1 MKKIWFF
8 VFISALGSLL
18 FLGIYRFR
26 DFKKVALGN
35 KIYGGVF
42 TYYSSEKQNCYF
54 PLSSNSINEQRVLS
68 QIFEPLLIIDAEN
81 KIIGNLAEKFTVS
94 QDYKTIQL
102 KIRSAVY
109 FHADPCFVRG
119 TKKMTVADVKFSLEF
134 ACSASPLNKLSH
146 FLKDKIVGAE
156 SFYKL
161 SRNRFPKSG
170 VSGITIKDENTIE
183 IKLTN
188 SYTSF
193 LNILTHPNLTVFS
206 KSAYDYYGSEIIKN
220 AVGTGCFS
228 LGKATENGVS
238 LLRNNNYWKKDE
250 FGNQLPFLNEIKVV
264 YSKNEREQYNAFG
277 NKKVDVLF
285 ELPLENLDDAF
296 GSLSSAKKGGNLLH
310 KIIYKK
316 GSKIN
321 YLAFDCQSIPFK
333 NEKVR
338 SAFSLAIDKKF
349 ICNEV
354 LNGDGRPAEFGF
366 VPESNFYTP
375 DKSER
380 VEYNPALAKKLFY
393 ESGYSPNNPF
403 PKLDLFVSGS
413 KGGLVDKWCRALVKQ
428 LNTNLDIELRVVN
441 CNLKEKNNFIANKQ
455 AKIWRTGWAA
465 DYADA
470 DSFLA
475 LFCSQNKSENNQTR
489 FYNKEY
495 DRLFLASQITKSKQE
510 RNKLQQKIDK
520 LIIKTPI
527 VIPVFSEDIFVVINL
542 RVRDFEFNELGLID
556 FSKIYLKEI
565 QKN

>member
-1 MKKIWFF
+1 MKKIWVFI
-8 VFISALGSLL
+8 FISALGILI
-18 FLGIYRFR
+18 FFGFYRFR
-26 DFKKVALGN
+26 NFKKVALGN

-42 TYYSSEKQNCYF
+42 TYYSSEKQICYF

-68 QIFEPLLIIDAEN
+68 QIFEPLLIIEAEN

-109 FHADPCFVRG
+109 FHADPCFG
-119 TKKMTVADVKFSLEF
+119 GSTKKMTVEDVKFSLEF

-146 FLKDKIVGAE
+146 FLKEKIVGAE
-156 SFYKL
+156 AFYKL
-161 SRNRFPKSG
+161 SRNSFPKSG

-183 IKLTN
+183 IELTN

-193 LNILTHPNLTVFS
+193 LNILTHPNLTIFS
-206 KSAYDYYGSEIIKN
+206 KLAYEYYGENIVKHAI
-220 AVGTGCFS
+220 GTGGFC
-228 LGKATENGVS
+228 LGKNSEDGIT
-238 LLRNNNYWKKDE
+238 LLKNNNYWKKDE
-250 FGNQLPFLNEIKVV
+250 FGNQLPFLDEIKVV

-277 NKKVDVLF
+277 NKKADVLF
-285 ELPLENLDDAF
+285 ELSLESLDDAF
-296 GSLSSAKKGGNLLH
+296 GSLSSAKNGGNLLH

-316 GSKIN
+316 GSKMN
-321 YLAFDCQSIPFK
+321 YLAFDCQSIPFN

-338 SAFSLAIDKKF
+338 RAFSLAIDKKF

-375 DKSER
+375 DKSEG
-380 VEYNPALAKKLFY
+380 VEYNPELAKKLLY
-393 ESGYSPNNPF
+393 ESGYRPNTPF
-403 PKLDLFVSGS
+403 PKLDLFVSSAKGS
-413 KGGLVDKWCRALVKQ
+413 LVDKWCRALVKQ
-428 LNTNLDIELRVVN
+428 LNTNLGIELRVVN
-441 CNLKEKNNFIANKQ
+441 CNLKEKNNFITSKK

-465 DYADA
+465 DYSDA

-495 DRLFLASQITKSKQE
+495 DRLFLASQITTSQQE

-520 LIIKTPI
+520 LIVKTPI

-542 RVRDFEFNELGLID
+542 RVRDFEFNELGLIN

-565 QKN
+565 QID

>member
-1 MKKIWFF
+1 MKKIWVF
-8 VFISALGSLL
+8 VSALGVLIFFGVYL
-18 FLGIYRFR
+18 FGGLS
-26 DFKKVALGN
+26 KVALGN
-35 KIYGGVF
+35 KVYGGVF

-68 QIFEPLLIIDAEN
+68 QIFEPLLIIDAKN
-81 KIIGNLAEKFTVS
+81 KIIGNLAENFTVS

-109 FHADPCFVRG
+109 FHADPCFG
-119 TKKMTVADVKFSLEF
+119 GSTNKMTVEDVKFSLEF

-156 SFYKL
+156 AFYKL
-161 SRNRFPKSG
+161 SRISFPKSG
-170 VSGITIKDENTIE
+170 VSGITIIDENTIE

-206 KSAYDYYGSEIIKN
+206 KRAYDYYGVEIVKH
-220 AVGTGCFS
+220 AVGTGCFF
-228 LGKATENGVS
+228 LGEATENGVS

-250 FGNQLPFLNEIKVV
+250 FGKQLPFLDEIKVV
-264 YSKNEREQYNAFG
+264 YSKNEHEQYIAFG
-277 NKKVDVLF
+277 HKKADILF

-296 GSLSSAKKGGNLLH
+296 GSLSSAKNGGNLLH

-321 YLAFDCQSIPFK
+321 YLAFDCQSFPFN

-338 SAFSLAIDKKF
+338 RAFSFAIDKKF
-349 ICNEV
+349 ICDEV

-366 VPESNFYTP
+366 VPECNFYTP
-375 DKSER
+375 NKSER
-380 VEYNPALAKKLFY
+380 VEYNPELAKKLFY
-393 ESGYSPNNPF
+393 ESGFTTNNPF
-403 PKLDLFVSGS
+403 PKLDLFVSSAKGS
-413 KGGLVDKWCRALVKQ
+413 LVDKWCRALVKQ
-428 LNTNLDIELRVVN
+428 LNTILDLELRVVN
-441 CNLKEKNNFIANKQ
+441 CNLKEKNNFIASKQ

-470 DSFLA
+470 DSFLE
-475 LFCSQNKSENNQTR
+475 LFCTQNKSENNQTR

-495 DRLFLASQITKSKQE
+495 DRLFLASQITTSQEE

-565 QKN
+565 QID

>member
-1 MKKIWFF
+1 MKKIWVF
-8 VFISALGSLL
+8 VSALGVLIFFGVYFFG
-18 FLGIYRFR
+18 FLS
-26 DFKKVALGN
+26 KVALGN
-35 KIYGGVF
+35 KVYGGVF

-68 QIFEPLLIIDAEN
+68 QIFEPLLIIDAKN
-81 KIIGNLAEKFTVS
+81 KIIGNLAENFTVS

-109 FHADPCFVRG
+109 FHADPCFG
-119 TKKMTVADVKFSLEF
+119 GSTNKMTVEDVKFSLEF
-134 ACSASPLNKLSH
+134 ACSASPLNKLGH
-146 FLKDKIVGAE
+146 LLKEKIVGAE
-156 SFYKL
+156 AFYKL
-161 SRNRFPKSG
+161 SAVSFPGIG
-170 VSGITIKDENTIE
+170 VVGINIIDEQTVE

-188 SYTSF
+188 SYTGF
-193 LNILTHPNLTVFS
+193 LNILTHPNLTIFS
-206 KSAYDYYGSEIIKN
+206 KRAYDYYGNNIIKH
-220 AVGTGCFS
+220 AVGTGSFC
-228 LGKATENGVS
+228 LGKTTKDGIS
-238 LLRNNNYWKKDE
+238 LLRNKDYWKKDA
-250 FGNQLPFLNEIKVV
+250 FGNQLPFLDEIRVLYAKDAHA
-264 YSKNEREQYNAFG
+264 QYKAFG
-277 NKKVDVLF
+277 NKKADVLF

-296 GSLSSAKKGGNLLH
+296 GSLSSAKNGGNLLH
-310 KIIYKK
+310 KTIYKK

-321 YLAFDCQSIPFK
+321 YLAFDCQSIPFN

-338 SAFSLAIDKKF
+338 RAFSLAIDKKF
-349 ICNEV
+349 ICNDV

-375 DKSER
+375 DKSEG
-380 VEYNPALAKKLFY
+380 VEYNPTLARKLFY
-393 ESGYSPNNPF
+393 ESGYTPNNPF
-403 PKLDLFVSGS
+403 PKLDLFVSSAKGS
-413 KGGLVDKWCRALVKQ
+413 LVDKWCRALVKQ
-428 LNTNLDIELRVVN
+428 LNTNLGIELRIVN
-441 CNLKEKNNFIANKQ
+441 CNLKEKNNFIASKK

-470 DSFLA
+470 ESFLA

-495 DRLFLASQITKSKQE
+495 DRLFLASQITTNQEE
-510 RNKLQQKIDK
+510 RNKLLQQIDK

>member
-1 MKKIWFF
+1 MKNIWVF
-8 VFISALGSLL
+8 VSALGVLIFFGVYL
-18 FLGIYRFR
+18 FGGLS
-26 DFKKVALGN
+26 KVALGN
-35 KIYGGVF
+35 KVYGGVF

-68 QIFEPLLIIDAEN
+68 QIFEPLLIIDAKN
-81 KIIGNLAEKFTVS
+81 KIIGNLAENFTVS

-109 FHADPCFVRG
+109 FHADPCFG
-119 TKKMTVADVKFSLEF
+119 GSTNKMTVEDVKFSLEF

-156 SFYKL
+156 AFYKL
-161 SRNRFPKSG
+161 SRNSFPKSG
-170 VSGITIKDENTIE
+170 VSGIKIKDENTIE

-206 KSAYDYYGSEIIKN
+206 KRAYDYYGVEIVKH
-220 AVGTGCFS
+220 AVGTGCFF
-228 LGKATENGVS
+228 LGEASENGVS

-250 FGNQLPFLNEIKVV
+250 FGKQLPFLDEIKVV
-264 YSKNEREQYNAFG
+264 YSKNEHEQYIAFG
-277 NKKVDVLF
+277 HKKADILF

-296 GSLSSAKKGGNLLH
+296 GSLSSAKNGGNLLH

-321 YLAFDCQSIPFK
+321 YLAFDCQSFPFN

-338 SAFSLAIDKKF
+338 RAFSFAIDKKF
-349 ICNEV
+349 ICDEV

-366 VPESNFYTP
+366 VPECNFYTP
-375 DKSER
+375 NKSER
-380 VEYNPALAKKLFY
+380 VEYNPELAKKLFY
-393 ESGYSPNNPF
+393 ESGFTTNNPF
-403 PKLDLFVSGS
+403 PKLDLFVSSAKGS
-413 KGGLVDKWCRALVKQ
+413 LVDKWCRALVKQ
-428 LNTNLDIELRVVN
+428 LNTILDLELSVVN
-441 CNLKEKNNFIANKQ
+441 CNLKEKNNFIASKQ

-470 DSFLA
+470 DSFLE

-495 DRLFLASQITKSKQE
+495 DRLFLASQITTSQEE

-565 QKN
+565 QID

>member
-1 MKKIWFF
+1 MKNIWVF
-8 VFISALGSLL
+8 VSALGVLIFFGVYL
-18 FLGIYRFR
+18 FGGLS
-26 DFKKVALGN
+26 KVALGN
-35 KIYGGVF
+35 KVYGGVF

-68 QIFEPLLIIDAEN
+68 QIFEPLLIIDAKN
-81 KIIGNLAEKFTVS
+81 KIIGNLAENFTVS

-109 FHADPCFVRG
+109 FHADPCFG
-119 TKKMTVADVKFSLEF
+119 GSTNKMTVEDVKFSLEF

-156 SFYKL
+156 AFYKL
-161 SRNRFPKSG
+161 SRISFPKSG
-170 VSGITIKDENTIE
+170 VSGITIIDENTIE

-206 KSAYDYYGSEIIKN
+206 KRAYDYYGVEIVKH
-220 AVGTGCFS
+220 AVGTGCFL
-228 LGKATENGVS
+228 LGEATENGVS

-250 FGNQLPFLNEIKVV
+250 FGKQLPFLDEIKVV
-264 YSKNEREQYNAFG
+264 YSKNEHEQYIAFG
-277 NKKVDVLF
+277 HKKADILF

-296 GSLSSAKKGGNLLH
+296 GSLSSAKNGGNLLH

-321 YLAFDCQSIPFK
+321 YLAFDCQSFPFN

-338 SAFSLAIDKKF
+338 RAFSFAIDKKF
-349 ICNEV
+349 ICDEV

-366 VPESNFYTP
+366 VPECNFYTP
-375 DKSER
+375 NKSER
-380 VEYNPALAKKLFY
+380 VEYNPELAKKLFY
-393 ESGYSPNNPF
+393 ESGFTTNNPF
-403 PKLDLFVSGS
+403 PKLDLFVSSAKGS
-413 KGGLVDKWCRALVKQ
+413 LVDKWCRALVKQ
-428 LNTNLDIELRVVN
+428 LNTILDLELRVVN
-441 CNLKEKNNFIANKQ
+441 CNLKEKNNFIASKQ

-470 DSFLA
+470 DSFLE
-475 LFCSQNKSENNQTR
+475 LFCTQNKSENNQTR

-495 DRLFLASQITKSKQE
+495 DRLFLASQITTSQEE

-565 QKN
+565 QID

>member
-1 MKKIWFF
+1 MKKIWVF
-8 VFISALGSLL
+8 VSALGVLIFFGVYL
-18 FLGIYRFR
+18 FGGLS
-26 DFKKVALGN
+26 KVALGN
-35 KIYGGVF
+35 KVYGGVF

-68 QIFEPLLIIDAEN
+68 QIFEPLLIIDAKN
-81 KIIGNLAEKFTVS
+81 KIIGNLAENFTVS

-109 FHADPCFVRG
+109 FHADPCFG
-119 TKKMTVADVKFSLEF
+119 GSTNKMTVEDVKFSLEF

-156 SFYKL
+156 AFYKL
-161 SRNRFPKSG
+161 SRISFPKSG
-170 VSGITIKDENTIE
+170 VSGITIIDENTIE

-206 KSAYDYYGSEIIKN
+206 KRAYDYYGVEIVKH
-220 AVGTGCFS
+220 AVGTGCFF
-228 LGKATENGVS
+228 LGEATENGVS

-250 FGNQLPFLNEIKVV
+250 FGKQLPFLDEIKVV
-264 YSKNEREQYNAFG
+264 YSKNEHEQYIAFG
-277 NKKVDVLF
+277 HKKADILF

-296 GSLSSAKKGGNLLH
+296 GSLSSAKNGGNLLH

-321 YLAFDCQSIPFK
+321 YLAFDCQSFPFN

-338 SAFSLAIDKKF
+338 RAFSFAIDKKF
-349 ICNEV
+349 ICDEV
-354 LNGDGRPAEFGF
+354 LNGDGRPAELGF
-366 VPESNFYTP
+366 VPECNFYTP
-375 DKSER
+375 NKSER
-380 VEYNPALAKKLFY
+380 VEYNPELAKKLFY
-393 ESGYSPNNPF
+393 ESGFTTNNPF
-403 PKLDLFVSGS
+403 PKLDLFVSSAKGS
-413 KGGLVDKWCRALVKQ
+413 LVDKWCRALVKQ
-428 LNTNLDIELRVVN
+428 LNTILDIELRVVN
-441 CNLKEKNNFIANKQ
+441 CNLKEKNNFIASKKT
-455 AKIWRTGWAA
+455 KIWRTGWAA

-470 DSFLA
+470 DSFLE
-475 LFCSQNKSENNQTR
+475 LFCTQNKSENNQTR

-495 DRLFLASQITKSKQE
+495 DRLFLASQITTSQEE

-565 QKN
+565 QID

>member
-1 MKKIWFF
+1 MKKIWVF
-8 VFISALGSLL
+8 VSALGVLI
-18 FLGIYRFR
+18 FLGVYLFGGLS
-26 DFKKVALGN
+26 KVALGN
-35 KIYGGVF
+35 KVYGGVF

-68 QIFEPLLIIDAEN
+68 QIFEPLLMFDTKN
-81 KIIGNLAEKFTVS
+81 KIIGNLAENFS
-94 QDYKTIQL
+94 LSRDHKTIQL
-102 KIRSAVY
+102 KIRSDVY
-109 FHADPCFVRG
+109 FHADPCFGGSRE
-119 TKKMTVADVKFSLEF
+119 KMTVEDVKFSLEF

-146 FLKDKIVGAE
+146 FLKEKIVGAE
-156 SFYKL
+156 AFYKL
-161 SRNRFPKSG
+161 SKISFPKSR

-188 SYTSF
+188 SFTSF

-206 KSAYDYYGSEIIKN
+206 KSAYDYYGAEIVKH
-220 AVGTGCFS
+220 AVGTGCFY
-228 LGKATENGVS
+228 LGEVTKNGVS
-238 LLRNNNYWKKDE
+238 LLRNNDYWKKDE
-250 FGNQLPFLNEIKVV
+250 FGKQQPFLDEIKVV

-277 NKKVDVLF
+277 NNKADILF

-296 GSLSSAKKGGNLLH
+296 GSLSYAKNGGNLLH

-321 YLAFDCQSIPFK
+321 YLAFDCQSIPFN

-338 SAFSLAIDKKF
+338 RAFSLAIDKKF

-375 DKSER
+375 DKSEL
-380 VEYNPALAKKLFY
+380 VEYNPELAKKLFY

-413 KGGLVDKWCRALVKQ
+413 KGGVVDKWCRALVKQ

-441 CNLKEKNNFIANKQ
+441 CNLKEKNKFIASKK

-465 DYADA
+465 DYSDA
-470 DSFLA
+470 DSFLE
-475 LFCSQNKSENNQTR
+475 LFYSQNKSENNQTR

-495 DRLFLASQITKSKQE
+495 DRLFLASQITTSQQE

>member
-1 MKKIWFF
+1 MKKIWVF
-8 VFISALGSLL
+8 VSALGVLIFFGVYL
-18 FLGIYRFR
+18 FGGLS
-26 DFKKVALGN
+26 KVALGN
-35 KIYGGVF
+35 KVYGGVF

-68 QIFEPLLIIDAEN
+68 QIFEPLLIIDAKN
-81 KIIGNLAEKFTVS
+81 KIIGNLAENFTVS

-109 FHADPCFVRG
+109 FHADPCFG
-119 TKKMTVADVKFSLEF
+119 GSTNKMTVEDVKFSLEF

-156 SFYKL
+156 AFYKL
-161 SRNRFPKSG
+161 SRISFPKSG
-170 VSGITIKDENTIE
+170 VSGITIIDENTIE

-206 KSAYDYYGSEIIKN
+206 KRAYDYYGVEIVKH
-220 AVGTGCFS
+220 AVGTGCFF
-228 LGKATENGVS
+228 LGEATENGVS

-250 FGNQLPFLNEIKVV
+250 FGKQLPFLDEIKVV
-264 YSKNEREQYNAFG
+264 YSKNEHEQYIAFG
-277 NKKVDVLF
+277 HKKADILF

-296 GSLSSAKKGGNLLH
+296 GSLSSAKNGGNLLH

-321 YLAFDCQSIPFK
+321 YLAFDCQSFPFN

-338 SAFSLAIDKKF
+338 RAFSFAIDKKF
-349 ICNEV
+349 ICDEV

-366 VPESNFYTP
+366 VPECNFYTP
-375 DKSER
+375 NKSER
-380 VEYNPALAKKLFY
+380 VEYNPELAKKLFY
-393 ESGYSPNNPF
+393 ESGFTTNNPF
-403 PKLDLFVSGS
+403 PKLDLFVSSAKGS
-413 KGGLVDKWCRALVKQ
+413 LVDKWCRALVKQ
-428 LNTNLDIELRVVN
+428 LNTILDLELSVVN
-441 CNLKEKNNFIANKQ
+441 CNLKEKNNFIASKQ

-470 DSFLA
+470 DSFLE

-495 DRLFLASQITKSKQE
+495 DRLFLASQITTSQEE

-565 QKN
+565 QID

>member
-1 MKKIWFF
+1 MKKIWVF
-8 VFISALGSLL
+8 VSALGVLIFFGVYL
-18 FLGIYRFR
+18 FGGLS
-26 DFKKVALGN
+26 KVALGN
-35 KIYGGVF
+35 KVYGGVF

-54 PLSSNSINEQRVLS
+54 PLSTNSINEQRVLS
-68 QIFEPLLIIDAEN
+68 QIFEPLLIIDAKN
-81 KIIGNLAEKFTVS
+81 KIIGNLAENFTVS

-109 FHADPCFVRG
+109 FHADPCFG
-119 TKKMTVADVKFSLEF
+119 GSTNKMTVEDVKFSLEF

-156 SFYKL
+156 AFYKL
-161 SRNRFPKSG
+161 SRISFPKSG
-170 VSGITIKDENTIE
+170 VSGITIIDENTIE

-188 SYTSF
+188 SYISF

-206 KSAYDYYGSEIIKN
+206 KRAYDYYGVEIVKH
-220 AVGTGCFS
+220 AVGTGCFF
-228 LGKATENGVS
+228 LGEATENGVS

-250 FGNQLPFLNEIKVV
+250 FGKQLPFLDEIKVV
-264 YSKNEREQYNAFG
+264 YSKNEHEQYIAFG
-277 NKKVDVLF
+277 HKKADILF

-296 GSLSSAKKGGNLLH
+296 GSLSSAKNGGNLLH

-321 YLAFDCQSIPFK
+321 YLAFDCQSFPFN

-338 SAFSLAIDKKF
+338 RAFSFAIDKKF
-349 ICNEV
+349 ICDEV

-366 VPESNFYTP
+366 VPECNFYTP
-375 DKSER
+375 NKSER
-380 VEYNPALAKKLFY
+380 VEYNPELAKKLFY
-393 ESGYSPNNPF
+393 ESGFTTNNPF
-403 PKLDLFVSGS
+403 PKLDLFVSSAKGS
-413 KGGLVDKWCRALVKQ
+413 LVDKWCRALVKQ
-428 LNTNLDIELRVVN
+428 LNTILDIELRVVN
-441 CNLKEKNNFIANKQ
+441 CNLKEKNNFIASKQ

-470 DSFLA
+470 DSFLE
-475 LFCSQNKSENNQTR
+475 LFCTQNKSENNQTR

-495 DRLFLASQITKSKQE
+495 DRLFLASQITTSQEE

-565 QKN
+565 QID

>member
-1 MKKIWFF
+1 MKNIWVF
-8 VFISALGSLL
+8 VSALGVLIFFGVYL
-18 FLGIYRFR
+18 FGGLS
-26 DFKKVALGN
+26 KVALGN
-35 KIYGGVF
+35 KVYGGVF

-68 QIFEPLLIIDAEN
+68 QIFEPLLIIDAKN
-81 KIIGNLAEKFTVS
+81 KIIGNLAENFTVS

-109 FHADPCFVRG
+109 FHADPCFG
-119 TKKMTVADVKFSLEF
+119 GSTNKMTVEDVKFSLEF

-156 SFYKL
+156 AFYKL
-161 SRNRFPKSG
+161 SRISFPKSG
-170 VSGITIKDENTIE
+170 VSGITIIDENTIE

-206 KSAYDYYGSEIIKN
+206 KRAYDYYGVEIVKH
-220 AVGTGCFS
+220 AVGTGCFF
-228 LGKATENGVS
+228 LGEATENGVS

-250 FGNQLPFLNEIKVV
+250 FGKQLPFLDEIKVV
-264 YSKNEREQYNAFG
+264 YSKNEHEQYIAFG
-277 NKKVDVLF
+277 HKKADILF

-296 GSLSSAKKGGNLLH
+296 GSLSSAKNGGNLLH

-321 YLAFDCQSIPFK
+321 YLAFDCQSFPFN

-338 SAFSLAIDKKF
+338 RAFSFAIDKKF
-349 ICNEV
+349 ICDEV

-366 VPESNFYTP
+366 VPECNFYTP
-375 DKSER
+375 NKSER
-380 VEYNPALAKKLFY
+380 VEYNPELAKKLFY
-393 ESGYSPNNPF
+393 ESGFTTNNPF
-403 PKLDLFVSGS
+403 PKLDLFVSSAKGS
-413 KGGLVDKWCRALVKQ
+413 LVDKWCRALVKQ
-428 LNTNLDIELRVVN
+428 LNTILDLELRVVN
-441 CNLKEKNNFIANKQ
+441 CNLKEKNNFIASKQ

-470 DSFLA
+470 DSFLE
-475 LFCSQNKSENNQTR
+475 LFCTQNKSENNQTR

-495 DRLFLASQITKSKQE
+495 DRLFLASQITTSQEE

-565 QKN
+565 QID

>member
-1 MKKIWFF
+1 MKKIWVF
-8 VFISALGSLL
+8 VSALGVLIFFGVYL
-18 FLGIYRFR
+18 FGGLS
-26 DFKKVALGN
+26 KVALGN
-35 KIYGGVF
+35 KVYGGVF

-68 QIFEPLLIIDAEN
+68 QIFEPLLIIDAKN
-81 KIIGNLAEKFTVS
+81 KIIGNLAENFTVS

-109 FHADPCFVRG
+109 FHADPCFG
-119 TKKMTVADVKFSLEF
+119 GSTNKMTVEDVKFSLEF

-156 SFYKL
+156 AFYKL
-161 SRNRFPKSG
+161 SRISFPKSG
-170 VSGITIKDENTIE
+170 VSGITIIDENTIE

-206 KSAYDYYGSEIIKN
+206 KRAYDYYGVEIVKH
-220 AVGTGCFS
+220 AVGTGCFF
-228 LGKATENGVS
+228 LGEATENGVS

-250 FGNQLPFLNEIKVV
+250 FGKQLPFLDEIKVV
-264 YSKNEREQYNAFG
+264 YSKNEHEQYIAFG
-277 NKKVDVLF
+277 HKKADILF

-296 GSLSSAKKGGNLLH
+296 GSLSSAKNGGNLLH

-321 YLAFDCQSIPFK
+321 YLAFDCQSFPFN

-338 SAFSLAIDKKF
+338 RAFSFAIDKKF
-349 ICNEV
+349 ICDEV

-366 VPESNFYTP
+366 VPECNFYTP
-375 DKSER
+375 NKSER
-380 VEYNPALAKKLFY
+380 VEYNPELAKKLFY
-393 ESGYSPNNPF
+393 ESGFTTNNPF
-403 PKLDLFVSGS
+403 PKLDLFVSSAKGS
-413 KGGLVDKWCRALVKQ
+413 LVDKWCRALVKQ
-428 LNTNLDIELRVVN
+428 LNTILDIELRVVN
-441 CNLKEKNNFIANKQ
+441 CNLKEKNNFIASKQ

-470 DSFLA
+470 DSFLE
-475 LFCSQNKSENNQTR
+475 LFCTQNKSENNQTR

-495 DRLFLASQITKSKQE
+495 DRLFLASQITTSQEE

-527 VIPVFSEDIFVVINL
+527 VIPIFSEDIFVVINL

-565 QKN
+565 QID

>member
-1 MKKIWFF
+1 MKKIWVF
-8 VFISALGSLL
+8 VSALGVLIFFGVYL
-18 FLGIYRFR
+18 FGGLS
-26 DFKKVALGN
+26 KVALGN
-35 KIYGGVF
+35 KVYGGVF

-68 QIFEPLLIIDAEN
+68 QIFEPLLIIDAKN
-81 KIIGNLAEKFTVS
+81 KIIGNLAENFTVS

-109 FHADPCFVRG
+109 FHTDPCFG
-119 TKKMTVADVKFSLEF
+119 GSTNKMTVEDVKFSLEF

-156 SFYKL
+156 AFYKL
-161 SRNRFPKSG
+161 SRISFPKSG
-170 VSGITIKDENTIE
+170 VSGITIIDENTIE

-206 KSAYDYYGSEIIKN
+206 KRAYDYYGVEIVKH
-220 AVGTGCFS
+220 AVGTGCFF
-228 LGKATENGVS
+228 LGEATENGVS

-250 FGNQLPFLNEIKVV
+250 FGKQLPFLDEIKVV
-264 YSKNEREQYNAFG
+264 YSKNEHEQYIAFG
-277 NKKVDVLF
+277 HKKADILF

-296 GSLSSAKKGGNLLH
+296 GSLSSAKNGGNLLH

-321 YLAFDCQSIPFK
+321 YLAFDCQSFPFN

-338 SAFSLAIDKKF
+338 RAFSFAIDKKF
-349 ICNEV
+349 ICDEV

-366 VPESNFYTP
+366 VPECNFYTP
-375 DKSER
+375 NKSER
-380 VEYNPALAKKLFY
+380 VEYNPELAKKLFY
-393 ESGYSPNNPF
+393 ESGFTTNNTF
-403 PKLDLFVSGS
+403 PKLDLFVSSAKGS
-413 KGGLVDKWCRALVKQ
+413 LVDKWCRALVKQ
-428 LNTNLDIELRVVN
+428 LNTILDLELRVVN
-441 CNLKEKNNFIANKQ
+441 CNLKEKNNFIASKQ

-470 DSFLA
+470 DSFLE

-495 DRLFLASQITKSKQE
+495 DRLFLASQITTSQEE

-565 QKN
+565 QID

>member
-1 MKKIWFF
+1 MKKIWVF
-8 VFISALGSLL
+8 VSALGVLIFFGVYL
-18 FLGIYRFR
+18 FGGLS
-26 DFKKVALGN
+26 KVALGN
-35 KIYGGVF
+35 KVYGGVF

-68 QIFEPLLIIDAEN
+68 QIFEPLLIIDAKN
-81 KIIGNLAEKFTVS
+81 KIIGNLAENFTVS

-109 FHADPCFVRG
+109 FHADPCFG
-119 TKKMTVADVKFSLEF
+119 GSTNKMTVEDVKFSLEF

-156 SFYKL
+156 AFYKL
-161 SRNRFPKSG
+161 SRISFPKSG
-170 VSGITIKDENTIE
+170 VSGITIIDENTIE

-206 KSAYDYYGSEIIKN
+206 KRAYDYYGVEIVKH
-220 AVGTGCFS
+220 AVGTGCFF
-228 LGKATENGVS
+228 LGEATENGVS

-250 FGNQLPFLNEIKVV
+250 FGKQLPFLDEIKVV
-264 YSKNEREQYNAFG
+264 YSKNEHEQYIAFG
-277 NKKVDVLF
+277 HKKADILF

-296 GSLSSAKKGGNLLH
+296 GSLSSAKNGGNLLH

-321 YLAFDCQSIPFK
+321 YLAFDCQSFPFN

-338 SAFSLAIDKKF
+338 RAFSFAIDKKF
-349 ICNEV
+349 ICDEV

-366 VPESNFYTP
+366 VPECNFYTP
-375 DKSER
+375 NKSER
-380 VEYNPALAKKLFY
+380 VEYNPELAKKLFY
-393 ESGYSPNNPF
+393 ESGFTTNNPF
-403 PKLDLFVSGS
+403 PKLDLFVSSAKGS
-413 KGGLVDKWCRALVKQ
+413 LVDKWCRALVKQ
-428 LNTNLDIELRVVN
+428 LNTILDIELRVVN
-441 CNLKEKNNFIANKQ
+441 CNLKEKNNFIVSKQ

-470 DSFLA
+470 DSFLE
-475 LFCSQNKSENNQTR
+475 LFCTQNKSENNQTR

-495 DRLFLASQITKSKQE
+495 DRLFLASQITTSQEE

-565 QKN
+565 QID

>member
-1 MKKIWFF
+1 MKKIWVF
-8 VFISALGSLL
+8 VSALGVLIFFGVYL
-18 FLGIYRFR
+18 FGGLS
-26 DFKKVALGN
+26 KVALGN
-35 KIYGGVF
+35 KVYGGVF

-68 QIFEPLLIIDAEN
+68 QIFEPLLIIDAKN
-81 KIIGNLAEKFTVS
+81 KIIGNLAENFTVS

-109 FHADPCFVRG
+109 FHADPCFG
-119 TKKMTVADVKFSLEF
+119 GSTNKMTVEDVKFSLEF

-156 SFYKL
+156 AFYKL
-161 SRNRFPKSG
+161 SRISFPKSG
-170 VSGITIKDENTIE
+170 VSGITIIDENTIE

-188 SYTSF
+188 SYISF

-206 KSAYDYYGSEIIKN
+206 KRAYDYYGVEIVKH
-220 AVGTGCFS
+220 AVGTGCFF
-228 LGKATENGVS
+228 LGEATENGVS

-250 FGNQLPFLNEIKVV
+250 FGKQLPFLDEIKVV
-264 YSKNEREQYNAFG
+264 YSKNEHEQYIAFG
-277 NKKVDVLF
+277 HKKADILF

-296 GSLSSAKKGGNLLH
+296 GSLSSAKNGGNLLH

-321 YLAFDCQSIPFK
+321 YLAFDCQSFPFN

-338 SAFSLAIDKKF
+338 RAFSFAIDKKF
-349 ICNEV
+349 ICDEV

-366 VPESNFYTP
+366 VPECNFYTP
-375 DKSER
+375 NKSER
-380 VEYNPALAKKLFY
+380 VEYNPELAKKLFY
-393 ESGYSPNNPF
+393 ESGFTTNNPF
-403 PKLDLFVSGS
+403 PKLDLFVSSAKGS
-413 KGGLVDKWCRALVKQ
+413 LVDKWCRALVKQ
-428 LNTNLDIELRVVN
+428 LNTILDIELRVVN
-441 CNLKEKNNFIANKQ
+441 CNLKEKNNFIVSKQ

-470 DSFLA
+470 DSFLE
-475 LFCSQNKSENNQTR
+475 LFCTQNKSENNQTR

-495 DRLFLASQITKSKQE
+495 DRLFLASQITTSQEE

-565 QKN
+565 QID

>member
-1 MKKIWFF
+1 MKKIWVF
-8 VFISALGSLL
+8 VSALGVLIFFGVYL
-18 FLGIYRFR
+18 FGGLS
-26 DFKKVALGN
+26 KVALGN
-35 KIYGGVF
+35 KVYGGVF

-68 QIFEPLLIIDAEN
+68 QIFEPLLIIDAKN
-81 KIIGNLAEKFTVS
+81 KIIGNLAENFTVS

-109 FHADPCFVRG
+109 FHADPCFG
-119 TKKMTVADVKFSLEF
+119 GSTNKMTVEDVKFSLEF
-134 ACSASPLNKLSH
+134 ACSSSPLNKLSH

-156 SFYKL
+156 AFYKL
-161 SRNRFPKSG
+161 SRISFPKSG
-170 VSGITIKDENTIE
+170 VSGITIIDENTIE

-206 KSAYDYYGSEIIKN
+206 KRAYDYYGVEIVKH
-220 AVGTGCFS
+220 AVGTGCFF
-228 LGKATENGVS
+228 LGEATENGVS

-250 FGNQLPFLNEIKVV
+250 FGKQLPFLDEIKVV
-264 YSKNEREQYNAFG
+264 YSKNEHEQYIAFG
-277 NKKVDVLF
+277 HKKADILF

-296 GSLSSAKKGGNLLH
+296 GSLSSAKNGGNLLH

-321 YLAFDCQSIPFK
+321 YLAFDCQSFPFN

-338 SAFSLAIDKKF
+338 RAFSFAIDKKF
-349 ICNEV
+349 ICDEV

-366 VPESNFYTP
+366 VPECNFYTP
-375 DKSER
+375 NKSER
-380 VEYNPALAKKLFY
+380 VEYNPELAKKLFY
-393 ESGYSPNNPF
+393 ESGFTTNNPF
-403 PKLDLFVSGS
+403 PKLDLFVSSAKGS
-413 KGGLVDKWCRALVKQ
+413 LVDKWCRALVKQ
-428 LNTNLDIELRVVN
+428 LNTILDLELSVVN
-441 CNLKEKNNFIANKQ
+441 CNLKEKNNFIASKQ

-470 DSFLA
+470 DSFLE

-495 DRLFLASQITKSKQE
+495 DRLFLASQITTSQEE

-565 QKN
+565 QID

>member
-1 MKKIWFF
+1 MKNIWVF
-8 VFISALGSLL
+8 VSALGVLIFFGVYL
-18 FLGIYRFR
+18 FGGLS
-26 DFKKVALGN
+26 KVALGN
-35 KIYGGVF
+35 KVYGGVF
-42 TYYSSEKQNCYF
+42 TYFSSEKQNCYF

-68 QIFEPLLIIDAEN
+68 KIFEPLLIIDAKN
-81 KIIGNLAEKFTVS
+81 KIIGNLAENFTVS

-109 FHADPCFVRG
+109 FHADPCFG
-119 TKKMTVADVKFSLEF
+119 GSTNKMTVEDVKFSLEF

-156 SFYKL
+156 AFYKL
-161 SRNRFPKSG
+161 SRISFPKSG
-170 VSGITIKDENTIE
+170 VSGITIIDENTIE

-206 KSAYDYYGSEIIKN
+206 KRAYDYYGVEIVKH
-220 AVGTGCFS
+220 AVGTGCFL
-228 LGKATENGVS
+228 LGEATENGVS

-250 FGNQLPFLNEIKVV
+250 FGKQLPFLDEIKVV
-264 YSKNEREQYNAFG
+264 YSKNEHEQYIAFG
-277 NKKVDVLF
+277 HKKADILF

-296 GSLSSAKKGGNLLH
+296 GSLSSAKNGGNLLH

-321 YLAFDCQSIPFK
+321 YLAFDCQSFPFN

-338 SAFSLAIDKKF
+338 RAFSFAIDKKF
-349 ICNEV
+349 ICDEV

-366 VPESNFYTP
+366 VPECNFYTP
-375 DKSER
+375 NKSER
-380 VEYNPALAKKLFY
+380 VEYNPELAKKLFY
-393 ESGYSPNNPF
+393 ESGFTTNNPF
-403 PKLDLFVSGS
+403 PKLDLFVSSAKGS
-413 KGGLVDKWCRALVKQ
+413 LVDKWCRALVKQ
-428 LNTNLDIELRVVN
+428 LNTILDLELSVVN
-441 CNLKEKNNFIANKQ
+441 CNLKEKNNFIASKQ

-470 DSFLA
+470 DSFLE
-475 LFCSQNKSENNQTR
+475 LFCTQNKSENNQTR

-495 DRLFLASQITKSKQE
+495 DRLFLASQITTSQEE

-565 QKN
+565 QID

>member
-1 MKKIWFF
+1 MKKIWVF
-8 VFISALGSLL
+8 VSALGVLIFFGVYL
-18 FLGIYRFR
+18 FGGLS
-26 DFKKVALGN
+26 KVALGN
-35 KIYGGVF
+35 KVYGGVF

-68 QIFEPLLIIDAEN
+68 QIFEPLLIIDAKN
-81 KIIGNLAEKFTVS
+81 KIIGNLAENFTVS

-109 FHADPCFVRG
+109 FHTDPCFG
-119 TKKMTVADVKFSLEF
+119 GSTNKMTVEDVKFSLEF

-156 SFYKL
+156 AFYKL
-161 SRNRFPKSG
+161 SRISFPKSG
-170 VSGITIKDENTIE
+170 VSGITIIDENTIE

-206 KSAYDYYGSEIIKN
+206 KRAYDYYGVEIVKH
-220 AVGTGCFS
+220 AVGTGCFF
-228 LGKATENGVS
+228 LGEATENGVS
-238 LLRNNNYWKKDE
+238 LLRNNNYWKKDV
-250 FGNQLPFLNEIKVV
+250 FGKQLPFLDEIKVV
-264 YSKNEREQYNAFG
+264 YSKNEHEQYIAFG
-277 NKKVDVLF
+277 HKKADILF

-296 GSLSSAKKGGNLLH
+296 GSLSSAKNGGNLLH

-321 YLAFDCQSIPFK
+321 YLAFDCQSFPFN

-338 SAFSLAIDKKF
+338 RAFSFAIDKKF
-349 ICNEV
+349 ICDEV

-366 VPESNFYTP
+366 VPECNFYTP
-375 DKSER
+375 NKSER
-380 VEYNPALAKKLFY
+380 VEYNPELAKKLFY
-393 ESGYSPNNPF
+393 ESGFTTNNTF
-403 PKLDLFVSGS
+403 PKLDLFVSSAKGS
-413 KGGLVDKWCRALVKQ
+413 LVDKWCRALVKQ
-428 LNTNLDIELRVVN
+428 LNTILDLELSVVN
-441 CNLKEKNNFIANKQ
+441 CNLKEKNNFIASKQ

-470 DSFLA
+470 DSFLE

-495 DRLFLASQITKSKQE
+495 DRLFLASQITTSQEE

-565 QKN
+565 QID

>member
-1 MKKIWFF
+1 MKKIWVF
-8 VFISALGSLL
+8 VSALGVLIFFGVYL
-18 FLGIYRFR
+18 FGGLS
-26 DFKKVALGN
+26 KVALGN
-35 KIYGGVF
+35 KVYGGVF

-68 QIFEPLLIIDAEN
+68 QIFEPLLIIDAKN
-81 KIIGNLAEKFTVS
+81 KIIGNLAENFTVS

-109 FHADPCFVRG
+109 FHADPCFG
-119 TKKMTVADVKFSLEF
+119 GSTNKMTVEDVKFSLEF

-156 SFYKL
+156 AFYKL
-161 SRNRFPKSG
+161 SRNSFPKSG

-183 IKLTN
+183 IELTN

-193 LNILTHPNLTVFS
+193 LNILTHPNLTIFS
-206 KSAYDYYGSEIIKN
+206 KLAYEYYGENIVKHAI
-220 AVGTGCFS
+220 GTGGFC
-228 LGKATENGVS
+228 LGKNSEDGIT
-238 LLRNNNYWKKDE
+238 LLKNNNYWKKDG
-250 FGNQLPFLNEIKVV
+250 FGNQLPFLDEIKVV

-277 NKKVDVLF
+277 NKKADVLF

-296 GSLSSAKKGGNLLH
+296 GSLSSAKNGGNLLH
-310 KIIYKK
+310 KVIYKK

-321 YLAFDCQSIPFK
+321 YLAFDCQSIPFN

-338 SAFSLAIDKKF
+338 RAFSLAIDKKF

-375 DKSER
+375 DKSEG
-380 VEYNPALAKKLFY
+380 VEYNPELAKKLFY
-393 ESGYSPNNPF
+393 ESGYTPNNPF
-403 PKLDLFVSGS
+403 PKLDLFVSSASGS
-413 KGGLVDKWCRALVKQ
+413 LVDKWCRALVKQ
-428 LNTNLDIELRVVN
+428 LNTNLGIELRVVN
-441 CNLKEKNNFIANKQ
+441 CNLKEKNNFIASKQ
-455 AKIWRTGWAA
+455 AKIWRAGWAA

-475 LFCSQNKSENNQTR
+475 LFCSQNKNENNQTR

-495 DRLFLASQITKSKQE
+495 DRLFLASQITTSQEE

-565 QKN
+565 QID

>member
-1 MKKIWFF
+1 MKKIWVF
-8 VFISALGSLL
+8 VSALGVLIFFGVYL
-18 FLGIYRFR
+18 FGGLS
-26 DFKKVALGN
+26 KVALGN
-35 KIYGGVF
+35 KVYGGVF

-68 QIFEPLLIIDAEN
+68 QIFEPLLIIDAKN
-81 KIIGNLAEKFTVS
+81 KIIGNLAENFTVS

-109 FHADPCFVRG
+109 FHTDPCFG
-119 TKKMTVADVKFSLEF
+119 GSTNKMTVEDVKFSLEF

-156 SFYKL
+156 AFYKL
-161 SRNRFPKSG
+161 SRISFPKSG
-170 VSGITIKDENTIE
+170 VSGITIIDENTIE

-206 KSAYDYYGSEIIKN
+206 KRAYDYYGVEIVKH
-220 AVGTGCFS
+220 AVGTGCFF
-228 LGKATENGVS
+228 LGEATENGVS

-250 FGNQLPFLNEIKVV
+250 FGKQLPFLDEIKVV
-264 YSKNEREQYNAFG
+264 YSKNEHEQYIAFG
-277 NKKVDVLF
+277 HKKADILF

-296 GSLSSAKKGGNLLH
+296 GSLSSAKNGGNLLH

-321 YLAFDCQSIPFK
+321 YLAFDCQSFPFN

-338 SAFSLAIDKKF
+338 RAFSFAIDKKF
-349 ICNEV
+349 ICDEV

-366 VPESNFYTP
+366 VPECNFYTP
-375 DKSER
+375 NKSER
-380 VEYNPALAKKLFY
+380 VEYNPELAKKLFY
-393 ESGYSPNNPF
+393 ESGFTTNNTF
-403 PKLDLFVSGS
+403 PKLDLFVSSAKGS
-413 KGGLVDKWCRALVKQ
+413 LVDKWCRALVKQ
-428 LNTNLDIELRVVN
+428 LNTILDLELSVVN
-441 CNLKEKNNFIANKQ
+441 CNLKEKNNFIASKQ

-470 DSFLA
+470 DSFLE

-495 DRLFLASQITKSKQE
+495 DRLFLASQITTSQEE

-565 QKN
+565 QID

>member
-1 MKKIWFF
+1 MKKIWVF
-8 VFISALGSLL
+8 VSALGVLIFFGVYL
-18 FLGIYRFR
+18 FGGLS
-26 DFKKVALGN
+26 KVALGN
-35 KIYGGVF
+35 KVYGGVF

-68 QIFEPLLIIDAEN
+68 QIFEPLLIIDAKN
-81 KIIGNLAEKFTVS
+81 KIIGNLAENFTVS

-109 FHADPCFVRG
+109 FHADPCFG
-119 TKKMTVADVKFSLEF
+119 GSTNKMTVEDVKFSLEF

-156 SFYKL
+156 AFYKL
-161 SRNRFPKSG
+161 SRISFPKSG
-170 VSGITIKDENTIE
+170 VSGITIIDENTIE

-206 KSAYDYYGSEIIKN
+206 KRAYDYYGVEIVKH
-220 AVGTGCFS
+220 AVGTGCFF
-228 LGKATENGVS
+228 LGEATENGVS

-250 FGNQLPFLNEIKVV
+250 FGKQLPFLDEIKVV
-264 YSKNEREQYNAFG
+264 YSKNEHEQYIAFG
-277 NKKVDVLF
+277 HKKADILF

-296 GSLSSAKKGGNLLH
+296 GSLSSAKNGGNLLH

-321 YLAFDCQSIPFK
+321 YLAFDCQSFPFN

-338 SAFSLAIDKKF
+338 RAFSFAIDKKF
-349 ICNEV
+349 ICDEV

-366 VPESNFYTP
+366 VPECNFYTP
-375 DKSER
+375 NKSER
-380 VEYNPALAKKLFY
+380 VEYNPELAKKLFY
-393 ESGYSPNNPF
+393 ESGFTTNNPF
-403 PKLDLFVSGS
+403 PKLDLFVSSAKGS
-413 KGGLVDKWCRALVKQ
+413 LVDKWCRALVKQ
-428 LNTNLDIELRVVN
+428 LNTILDIELRVVN
-441 CNLKEKNNFIANKQ
+441 CNLKEKNNFIASKQ

-470 DSFLA
+470 DSFLE
-475 LFCSQNKSENNQTR
+475 LFCTQNKSENNQTR

-495 DRLFLASQITKSKQE
+495 DRLFLASQITTSQEE
-510 RNKLQQKIDK
+510 RNKLQRKIDK

-565 QKN
+565 KID

>member
-1 MKKIWFF
+1 MKKIWVF
-8 VFISALGSLL
+8 VSALGVLIFFGVYL
-18 FLGIYRFR
+18 FGGLS
-26 DFKKVALGN
+26 KVALGN
-35 KIYGGVF
+35 KVYGGVF

-68 QIFEPLLIIDAEN
+68 QIFEPLLIIDAKN
-81 KIIGNLAEKFTVS
+81 KIIGNLAENFTVS

-109 FHADPCFVRG
+109 FHADPCFG
-119 TKKMTVADVKFSLEF
+119 GSTNKMTVEDVKFSLEF

-156 SFYKL
+156 AFYKL
-161 SRNRFPKSG
+161 SKISFPKSG
-170 VSGITIKDENTIE
+170 VSGITIIDENTIE

-206 KSAYDYYGSEIIKN
+206 KRAYDYYGVEIVKH
-220 AVGTGCFS
+220 AVGTGCFF
-228 LGKATENGVS
+228 LGEATENGVS

-250 FGNQLPFLNEIKVV
+250 FGKQLPFLDEIKVV
-264 YSKNEREQYNAFG
+264 YSKNEHEQYIAFG
-277 NKKVDVLF
+277 HKKADILF

-296 GSLSSAKKGGNLLH
+296 GSLSSAKNGGNLLH

-321 YLAFDCQSIPFK
+321 YLAFDCQSFPFN

-338 SAFSLAIDKKF
+338 RAFSFAIDKKF
-349 ICNEV
+349 ICDEV
-354 LNGDGRPAEFGF
+354 LNGDGRPAELGF
-366 VPESNFYTP
+366 VPECNFYTP
-375 DKSER
+375 NKSER
-380 VEYNPALAKKLFY
+380 VEYNPELAKKLFY
-393 ESGYSPNNPF
+393 ESGFTTNNPF
-403 PKLDLFVSGS
+403 PKLDLFVSSAKGS
-413 KGGLVDKWCRALVKQ
+413 LVDKWCRALVKQ
-428 LNTNLDIELRVVN
+428 LNTILDIELRVVN
-441 CNLKEKNNFIANKQ
+441 CNLKEKNNFIASKK

-470 DSFLA
+470 DSFLE
-475 LFCSQNKSENNQTR
+475 LFCTQNKSENNQTR

-495 DRLFLASQITKSKQE
+495 DRLFLASQITTSQEE

-565 QKN
+565 QID

>member
-1 MKKIWFF
+1 MKKIW
-8 VFISALGSLL
+8 VFIFICALGILI
-18 FLGIYRFR
+18 FFGFYRSQI
-26 DFKKVALGN
+26 FKKVALGN

-81 KIIGNLAEKFTVS
+81 RIIGNLAEKFTVS

-109 FHADPCFVRG
+109 FHADPCFG
-119 TKKMTVADVKFSLEF
+119 GSTKKMTVEDVKFSLEF

-156 SFYKL
+156 AFYKL
-161 SRNRFPKSG
+161 SKNSFPKSG

-206 KSAYDYYGSEIIKN
+206 KSAYDYYGAEIVKH
-220 AVGTGCFS
+220 AVGTGCFY
-228 LGKATENGVS
+228 LGAATENGVS

-250 FGNQLPFLNEIKVV
+250 FGNQLPFLDEIKVV

-277 NKKVDVLF
+277 NKKADVLF

-296 GSLSSAKKGGNLLH
+296 GSLSSAKNGGNLLH

-321 YLAFDCQSIPFK
+321 YLAFDCQSIPFN

-338 SAFSLAIDKKF
+338 RAFSLAIDKKF

-375 DKSER
+375 DKSEG
-380 VEYNPALAKKLFY
+380 VEYNPELAKKLFY
-393 ESGYSPNNPF
+393 ESGYTPKNPF
-403 PKLDLFVSGS
+403 PKLDLFVSSAKGS
-413 KGGLVDKWCRALVKQ
+413 LVDKWCRALVKQ
-428 LNTNLDIELRVVN
+428 LNTNLGIELRVVN
-441 CNLKEKNNFIANKQ
+441 CNLKEKNNFIASKQ

-465 DYADA
+465 DYTDA
-470 DSFLA
+470 DSFLE
-475 LFCSQNKSENNQTR
+475 LFCSQNKSENTQTR

-495 DRLFLASQITKSKQE
+495 DRLFLKSQITTSQEE
-510 RNKLQQKIDK
+510 RNTLQQKIDK

>member
-1 MKKIWFF
+1 MKKIWVF
-8 VFISALGSLL
+8 VSALGVLIFFGVYL
-18 FLGIYRFR
+18 FGGLS
-26 DFKKVALGN
+26 KVALGN
-35 KIYGGVF
+35 KVYGGVF

-68 QIFEPLLIIDAEN
+68 QIFEPLLIIDAKN
-81 KIIGNLAEKFTVS
+81 KIIGNLAENFTVS

-109 FHADPCFVRG
+109 FHADPCFG
-119 TKKMTVADVKFSLEF
+119 GSTNKMTVEDVKFSLEF

-156 SFYKL
+156 AFYKL
-161 SRNRFPKSG
+161 SRISFPKSG
-170 VSGITIKDENTIE
+170 VSGITIIDENTIE

-188 SYTSF
+188 SYISF

-206 KSAYDYYGSEIIKN
+206 KRAYDYYGVEIVKH
-220 AVGTGCFS
+220 AVGTGCFF
-228 LGKATENGVS
+228 LGEATENGVS

-250 FGNQLPFLNEIKVV
+250 FGKQLPFLDEIKVV
-264 YSKNEREQYNAFG
+264 YSKNEHEQYIAFG
-277 NKKVDVLF
+277 HKKADILF

-296 GSLSSAKKGGNLLH
+296 GSLSSAKNGGNLLH

-321 YLAFDCQSIPFK
+321 YLAFDCQSFPFN

-338 SAFSLAIDKKF
+338 RAFSFAIDKKF
-349 ICNEV
+349 ICDEV

-366 VPESNFYTP
+366 VPECNFYTP
-375 DKSER
+375 NKSER
-380 VEYNPALAKKLFY
+380 VEYNPELAKKLFY
-393 ESGYSPNNPF
+393 ESGFTTNNPF
-403 PKLDLFVSGS
+403 PKLDLFVSSAKGS
-413 KGGLVDKWCRALVKQ
+413 LVDKWCRALVKQ
-428 LNTNLDIELRVVN
+428 LNTILDIELRVVN
-441 CNLKEKNNFIANKQ
+441 CNLKEKNNFIASKQ

-470 DSFLA
+470 DSFLE
-475 LFCSQNKSENNQTR
+475 LFCTQNKSENNQTR

-495 DRLFLASQITKSKQE
+495 DRLFLASQITTSQEE

-565 QKN
+565 QID

>member
-1 MKKIWFF
+1 MKKIWVF
-8 VFISALGSLL
+8 VSALGVLIFFGVYL
-18 FLGIYRFR
+18 FGGLS
-26 DFKKVALGN
+26 KVALGN
-35 KIYGGVF
+35 KVYGGVF

-68 QIFEPLLIIDAEN
+68 QIFEPLLIIDAKN
-81 KIIGNLAEKFTVS
+81 KIIGNLAENFTVS

-109 FHADPCFVRG
+109 FHADPCFG
-119 TKKMTVADVKFSLEF
+119 GSTNKMTVEDVKFSLEF

-156 SFYKL
+156 AFYKL
-161 SRNRFPKSG
+161 SRISFPKSG
-170 VSGITIKDENTIE
+170 VSGITIIDENTIE

-206 KSAYDYYGSEIIKN
+206 KRAYDYYGVEIVKH
-220 AVGTGCFS
+220 AVGTGCFF
-228 LGKATENGVS
+228 LGEATENGVS

-250 FGNQLPFLNEIKVV
+250 FGKQLPFLDEIKVV
-264 YSKNEREQYNAFG
+264 YSKNEHEQYIAFG
-277 NKKVDVLF
+277 HKKADILF

-296 GSLSSAKKGGNLLH
+296 GSLSSAKNGGNLLH

-321 YLAFDCQSIPFK
+321 YLAFDCQSFPFN

-338 SAFSLAIDKKF
+338 RAFSFAIDKKF
-349 ICNEV
+349 ICDEV

-366 VPESNFYTP
+366 VPECNFYTP
-375 DKSER
+375 NKSER
-380 VEYNPALAKKLFY
+380 VEYNPELAKKLFN
-393 ESGYSPNNPF
+393 ESGFTTNNPF
-403 PKLDLFVSGS
+403 PKLDLFVSSAKGS
-413 KGGLVDKWCRALVKQ
+413 LVDKWCRALVKQ
-428 LNTNLDIELRVVN
+428 LNTILDIELRVVN
-441 CNLKEKNNFIANKQ
+441 CNLKEKNNFIASKQ

-470 DSFLA
+470 DSFLE
-475 LFCSQNKSENNQTR
+475 LFCTQNKSENNQTR

-495 DRLFLASQITKSKQE
+495 DRLFLASQITTSQEE

-565 QKN
+565 QID

>member
-1 MKKIWFF
+1 MKKIWVF
-8 VFISALGSLL
+8 VSALGVLIFFGVYL
-18 FLGIYRFR
+18 FGGLS
-26 DFKKVALGN
+26 KVALGN
-35 KIYGGVF
+35 KVYGGVF

-68 QIFEPLLIIDAEN
+68 QIFEPLLIIDAKN
-81 KIIGNLAEKFTVS
+81 KIIGNLAENFTVS

-109 FHADPCFVRG
+109 FHADPCFG
-119 TKKMTVADVKFSLEF
+119 GSTNKMTVEDVKFSLEF

-156 SFYKL
+156 AFYKL
-161 SRNRFPKSG
+161 SRISFPKSG
-170 VSGITIKDENTIE
+170 VSGITIIDENTIE

-206 KSAYDYYGSEIIKN
+206 KRAYDYYGVEIVKH
-220 AVGTGCFS
+220 AVGTGCFF
-228 LGKATENGVS
+228 LGEATENGVS

-250 FGNQLPFLNEIKVV
+250 FGKQLPFLDEIKVV
-264 YSKNEREQYNAFG
+264 YSKNEHEQYIAFG
-277 NKKVDVLF
+277 HKKADILF

-296 GSLSSAKKGGNLLH
+296 GSLSSAKNGGNLLH

-321 YLAFDCQSIPFK
+321 YLAFDCQSFPFN

-338 SAFSLAIDKKF
+338 RAFSFAIDKKF
-349 ICNEV
+349 ICDEV

-366 VPESNFYTP
+366 VPECNFYTP
-375 DKSER
+375 NKSER
-380 VEYNPALAKKLFY
+380 VEYNPELAKKLFY
-393 ESGYSPNNPF
+393 ESGFTTNNPF
-403 PKLDLFVSGS
+403 PKLDLFVSSAKGS
-413 KGGLVDKWCRALVKQ
+413 LVDKWCRALVKQ
-428 LNTNLDIELRVVN
+428 LNTILDIELRVVN
-441 CNLKEKNNFIANKQ
+441 CNLKEKNNFIASKQ

-470 DSFLA
+470 DSFLE
-475 LFCSQNKSENNQTR
+475 LFCTQNKSENNQTR

-495 DRLFLASQITKSKQE
+495 DRLFLASQITTSQEE
-510 RNKLQQKIDK
+510 RNKLQRKIDK

-565 QKN
+565 QID

>member
-1 MKKIWFF
+1 MKKIWVF
-8 VFISALGSLL
+8 VSALGVLIFFGVYL
-18 FLGIYRFR
+18 FGGLS
-26 DFKKVALGN
+26 KVALGN
-35 KIYGGVF
+35 KVYGGVF

-68 QIFEPLLIIDAEN
+68 QIFEPLLIIDAKN
-81 KIIGNLAEKFTVS
+81 KIIGNLAENFTVS

-109 FHADPCFVRG
+109 FHADPCFG
-119 TKKMTVADVKFSLEF
+119 GSTNKMTVEDVKFSLEF

-156 SFYKL
+156 AFYKL
-161 SRNRFPKSG
+161 SRISFPKSG
-170 VSGITIKDENTIE
+170 VSGITIIDENTIE

-206 KSAYDYYGSEIIKN
+206 KRAYDYYGVEIVKH
-220 AVGTGCFS
+220 AVGTGCFF
-228 LGKATENGVS
+228 LGEATENGVS

-250 FGNQLPFLNEIKVV
+250 FGKQLPFLDEIKVV
-264 YSKNEREQYNAFG
+264 YSKNEHEQYIAFG
-277 NKKVDVLF
+277 HKKADILF

-296 GSLSSAKKGGNLLH
+296 GSLSSAKNGGNLLH

-321 YLAFDCQSIPFK
+321 YLAFDCQSFPFN

-338 SAFSLAIDKKF
+338 RAFSFAIDKKF
-349 ICNEV
+349 ICDEV

-366 VPESNFYTP
+366 VPECNYYTP
-375 DKSER
+375 NKSER
-380 VEYNPALAKKLFY
+380 VEYNPELAKKLFY
-393 ESGYSPNNPF
+393 ESGFTTNNPF
-403 PKLDLFVSGS
+403 PKLDLFVSSAKGS
-413 KGGLVDKWCRALVKQ
+413 LVDKWCRALVKQ
-428 LNTNLDIELRVVN
+428 LNTILDIELRVVN
-441 CNLKEKNNFIANKQ
+441 CNLKEKNNFIASKQ

-470 DSFLA
+470 DSFLE
-475 LFCSQNKSENNQTR
+475 LFCTQNKSENNQTR

-495 DRLFLASQITKSKQE
+495 DRLFLASQITTSQEE

-565 QKN
+565 QID

>member
-1 MKKIWFF
+1 MKKIWVF
-8 VFISALGSLL
+8 VSALGVLIFFGVYL
-18 FLGIYRFR
+18 FGGLS
-26 DFKKVALGN
+26 KVALGN
-35 KIYGGVF
+35 KVYGGVF

-68 QIFEPLLIIDAEN
+68 QIFEPLLIIDAKN
-81 KIIGNLAEKFTVS
+81 KIIGNLAENFTVS

-109 FHADPCFVRG
+109 FHADPCFVG
-119 TKKMTVADVKFSLEF
+119 STNKMTVEDVKFSLEF

-156 SFYKL
+156 AFYKL
-161 SRNRFPKSG
+161 SRISFPKSG
-170 VSGITIKDENTIE
+170 VSGITIIDENTIE

-206 KSAYDYYGSEIIKN
+206 KRAYDYYGVEIVKH
-220 AVGTGCFS
+220 AVGTGCFF
-228 LGKATENGVS
+228 LGEATENGVS

-250 FGNQLPFLNEIKVV
+250 FGKQLPFLDEIKVV
-264 YSKNEREQYNAFG
+264 YSKNEHEQYIAFG
-277 NKKVDVLF
+277 HKKADILF

-296 GSLSSAKKGGNLLH
+296 GSLSSAKNGGNLLH

-321 YLAFDCQSIPFK
+321 YLAFDCQSFPFN

-338 SAFSLAIDKKF
+338 RAFSFAIDKKF
-349 ICNEV
+349 ICDEV

-366 VPESNFYTP
+366 VPECNFYTP
-375 DKSER
+375 NKSER
-380 VEYNPALAKKLFY
+380 VEYNPELAKKLFY
-393 ESGYSPNNPF
+393 ESGFTTNNPF
-403 PKLDLFVSGS
+403 PKLDLFVSSAKGS
-413 KGGLVDKWCRALVKQ
+413 LVDKWCRALVKQ
-428 LNTNLDIELRVVN
+428 LNTILDLELRVVN
-441 CNLKEKNNFIANKQ
+441 CNLKEKNNFIASKQ

-470 DSFLA
+470 DSFLE

-495 DRLFLASQITKSKQE
+495 DRLFLASQITTSQEE

-565 QKN
+565 QID

>member
-1 MKKIWFF
+1 MKKIWVF
-8 VFISALGSLL
+8 VSALGVLIFFGVYL
-18 FLGIYRFR
+18 FGGLS
-26 DFKKVALGN
+26 KVALGN
-35 KIYGGVF
+35 KVYGGVF

-68 QIFEPLLIIDAEN
+68 QIFEPLLIIDAKN
-81 KIIGNLAEKFTVS
+81 KIIGNLAENFTVS

-109 FHADPCFVRG
+109 FHADPCFG
-119 TKKMTVADVKFSLEF
+119 GSTNKMTVEDVKFSLEF

-156 SFYKL
+156 AFYKL
-161 SRNRFPKSG
+161 SKISFPKSG
-170 VSGITIKDENTIE
+170 VSGITIIDENTIE

-206 KSAYDYYGSEIIKN
+206 KRAYDYYGVEIVKH
-220 AVGTGCFS
+220 AVGTGCFF
-228 LGKATENGVS
+228 LGEATENGVS

-250 FGNQLPFLNEIKVV
+250 FGKQLPFLDEIKVV
-264 YSKNEREQYNAFG
+264 YSKNEHEQYIAFG
-277 NKKVDVLF
+277 HKKADILF

-296 GSLSSAKKGGNLLH
+296 GSLSSAKNGGNLLH

-321 YLAFDCQSIPFK
+321 YLAFDCQSFPFN

-338 SAFSLAIDKKF
+338 RAFSFAIDKKF
-349 ICNEV
+349 ICDEV
-354 LNGDGRPAEFGF
+354 LNGDGRPAELGF
-366 VPESNFYTP
+366 VPECNFYTP
-375 DKSER
+375 NKSER
-380 VEYNPALAKKLFY
+380 VEYNPELAKKLFY
-393 ESGYSPNNPF
+393 ESGFTTNNPF
-403 PKLDLFVSGS
+403 PKLDLFVSSAKGS
-413 KGGLVDKWCRALVKQ
+413 LVDKWCRALVKQ
-428 LNTNLDIELRVVN
+428 LNTILDIELRVVN
-441 CNLKEKNNFIANKQ
+441 CNLKEKNNFIASKQ

-470 DSFLA
+470 DSFLE
-475 LFCSQNKSENNQTR
+475 LFCTQNKSENNQTR

-495 DRLFLASQITKSKQE
+495 DRLFLASQITTSQEE

-565 QKN
+565 QID

>member
-1 MKKIWFF
+1 MKKIWVF
-8 VFISALGSLL
+8 VSALGVLIFFGVYL
-18 FLGIYRFR
+18 FGGLS
-26 DFKKVALGN
+26 KVALGN
-35 KIYGGVF
+35 KVYGGVF

-68 QIFEPLLIIDAEN
+68 QIFEPLLIIDAKN
-81 KIIGNLAEKFTVS
+81 KIIGNLAENFTVS

-109 FHADPCFVRG
+109 FHADPCFG
-119 TKKMTVADVKFSLEF
+119 GSTNKMTVEDVKFSLEF

-156 SFYKL
+156 AFYKL
-161 SRNRFPKSG
+161 SRISFPKSG
-170 VSGITIKDENTIE
+170 VSGITIIDENTIE

-206 KSAYDYYGSEIIKN
+206 KRAYDYYGVEIVKH
-220 AVGTGCFS
+220 AVGTGCFF
-228 LGKATENGVS
+228 LGEASENGVS

-250 FGNQLPFLNEIKVV
+250 FGKQLPFLDEIKVV
-264 YSKNEREQYNAFG
+264 YSKNEHEQYIAFG
-277 NKKVDVLF
+277 HKKADILF

-296 GSLSSAKKGGNLLH
+296 GSLSSAKNGGNLLH

-321 YLAFDCQSIPFK
+321 YLAFDCQSFPFN

-338 SAFSLAIDKKF
+338 RAFSFAIDKKF
-349 ICNEV
+349 ICDEV

-366 VPESNFYTP
+366 VPECNFYTP
-375 DKSER
+375 NKSER
-380 VEYNPALAKKLFY
+380 VEYNPELAKKLFY
-393 ESGYSPNNPF
+393 ESGFTTNNPF
-403 PKLDLFVSGS
+403 PKLDLFVSSAKGS
-413 KGGLVDKWCRALVKQ
+413 LVDKWCRALVKQ
-428 LNTNLDIELRVVN
+428 LNTILDIELRVVN
-441 CNLKEKNNFIANKQ
+441 CNLKEKNNFIASKQ

-470 DSFLA
+470 DSFLE
-475 LFCSQNKSENNQTR
+475 LFCTQNKSENNQTR

-495 DRLFLASQITKSKQE
+495 DRLFLASQITTSQEE

-565 QKN
+565 QID

>member
-1 MKKIWFF
+1 MKNIWVF
-8 VFISALGSLL
+8 VSALGVLIFFGVYL
-18 FLGIYRFR
+18 FGGLS
-26 DFKKVALGN
+26 KVALGN
-35 KIYGGVF
+35 KVYGGVF

-68 QIFEPLLIIDAEN
+68 QIFEPLLIIDAKN
-81 KIIGNLAEKFTVS
+81 KIIGNLAENFTVS

-109 FHADPCFVRG
+109 FHADPCFG
-119 TKKMTVADVKFSLEF
+119 GSTNKMTVEDVKFSLEF

-156 SFYKL
+156 AFYKL
-161 SRNRFPKSG
+161 SRISFPKSG
-170 VSGITIKDENTIE
+170 VSGITIIDENTIE

-206 KSAYDYYGSEIIKN
+206 KRAYDYYGVEIVKH
-220 AVGTGCFS
+220 AVGTGCFF
-228 LGKATENGVS
+228 LGEASENGVS

-250 FGNQLPFLNEIKVV
+250 FGKQLPFLDEIKVV
-264 YSKNEREQYNAFG
+264 YSKNEHEQYIAFG
-277 NKKVDVLF
+277 HKKADILF

-296 GSLSSAKKGGNLLH
+296 GSLSSAKNGGNLLH

-321 YLAFDCQSIPFK
+321 YLAFDCQSFPFN

-338 SAFSLAIDKKF
+338 RAFSFAIDKKF
-349 ICNEV
+349 ICDEV

-366 VPESNFYTP
+366 VPECNFYTP
-375 DKSER
+375 NKSER
-380 VEYNPALAKKLFY
+380 VEYNPELAKKLFY
-393 ESGYSPNNPF
+393 ESGFTTNNPF
-403 PKLDLFVSGS
+403 PKLDLFVSSAKGS
-413 KGGLVDKWCRALVKQ
+413 LVDKWCRALVKQ
-428 LNTNLDIELRVVN
+428 LNTILDIELRVVN
-441 CNLKEKNNFIANKQ
+441 CNLKEKNNFIASKQ

-470 DSFLA
+470 DSFLE
-475 LFCSQNKSENNQTR
+475 LFCTQNKSENNQTR

-495 DRLFLASQITKSKQE
+495 DRLFLASQITTSQEE

-565 QKN
+565 QID

>member
-1 MKKIWFF
+1 MKKIWVF
-8 VFISALGSLL
+8 VSALGVLIFFGVYL
-18 FLGIYRFR
+18 FGGLS
-26 DFKKVALGN
+26 KVALGN
-35 KIYGGVF
+35 KVYGGVF

-68 QIFEPLLIIDAEN
+68 QIFEPLLIIDAKN
-81 KIIGNLAEKFTVS
+81 KIISNLAENFTVS

-109 FHADPCFVRG
+109 FHADPCFG
-119 TKKMTVADVKFSLEF
+119 GSTNKMTVEDVKFSLEF

-156 SFYKL
+156 AFYKL
-161 SRNRFPKSG
+161 SRISFPKSG
-170 VSGITIKDENTIE
+170 VSGITIIDENTIE

-206 KSAYDYYGSEIIKN
+206 KRAYDYYGVEIVKH
-220 AVGTGCFS
+220 AVGTGCFF
-228 LGKATENGVS
+228 LGEATENGVS

-250 FGNQLPFLNEIKVV
+250 FGKQLPFLDEIKVV
-264 YSKNEREQYNAFG
+264 YSKNEHEQYIAFG
-277 NKKVDVLF
+277 HKKADILF

-296 GSLSSAKKGGNLLH
+296 GSLSSAKNGGNLLH

-321 YLAFDCQSIPFK
+321 YLAFDCQSFPFN

-338 SAFSLAIDKKF
+338 RAFSFAIDKKF
-349 ICNEV
+349 ICDEV

-366 VPESNFYTP
+366 VPECNFYTP
-375 DKSER
+375 NKSER
-380 VEYNPALAKKLFY
+380 VEYNPELAKKLFY
-393 ESGYSPNNPF
+393 ESGFTTNNPF
-403 PKLDLFVSGS
+403 PKLDLFVSSAKGS
-413 KGGLVDKWCRALVKQ
+413 LVDKWCRALVKQ
-428 LNTNLDIELRVVN
+428 LNTILDIELRVVN
-441 CNLKEKNNFIANKQ
+441 CNLKEKNNFIASKQ

-470 DSFLA
+470 DSFLE
-475 LFCSQNKSENNQTR
+475 LFCTQNKSENNQTR

-495 DRLFLASQITKSKQE
+495 DRLFLASQITTSQEE

-565 QKN
+565 QID